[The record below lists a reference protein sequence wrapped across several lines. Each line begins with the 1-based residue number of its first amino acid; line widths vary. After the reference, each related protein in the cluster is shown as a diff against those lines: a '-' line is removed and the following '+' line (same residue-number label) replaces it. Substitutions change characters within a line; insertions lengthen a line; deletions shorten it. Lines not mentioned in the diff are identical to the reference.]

1 MGLSFHGDAF
11 GIKWMVREKMIDFD
25 FGEAWYDCIPQV
37 ADTWRGDA
45 PGSAGPCLGLGSP
58 GRLARAARHMG
69 LQNQASESANP
80 YV

>member
-1 MGLSFHGDAF
+1 VGLSFHWEAF
-11 GIKWMVREKMIDFD
+11 GIEWMVRKKMIDFD
-25 FGEAWYDCIPQV
+25 FGEALNGCMPQV
-37 ADTWRGDA
+37 ADTWRRDA
-45 PGSAGPCLGLGSP
+45 PGSAGPCLGLGST